1 MKTKIN
7 HILPVLLLTAASG
20 LTTVSC
26 NDFLDKTP
34 DNRTELNTDQKIA
47 KLLVSAYPDVSP
59 NELFELYSDNS
70 DDSGP
75 TYGYYQLSEKECYN
89 WEDTKEEYQD
99 TPNSLWGGYYGA
111 ISAANMALKA
121 IEEKG
126 NPASLNPQRGEA
138 LVCRAYCHFMLA
150 TIFCNAYDTHAS
162 ESLGIPYMEDV
173 ETTVSPRYERGTL
186 EEVYRKVERD
196 LLEGVELISDDGYS
210 VPKYHF
216 TRKAAYAFAARF

>member
-1 MKTKIN
+1 
-7 HILPVLLLTAASG
+7 
-20 LTTVSC
+20 
-26 NDFLDKTP
+26 
-34 DNRTELNTDQKIA
+34 
-47 KLLVSAYPDVSP
+47 
-59 NELFELYSDNS
+59 
-70 DDSGP
+70 
-75 TYGYYQLSEKECYN
+75 
-89 WEDTKEEYQD
+89 
-99 TPNSLWGGYYGA
+99 
-111 ISAANMALKA
+111 MALKA

-216 TRKAAYAFAARF
+216 TRKAAYAFAARFYLYYMKPDFSNCDRVIDFATRVLGSNPLSLIHISEPTRPY